1 MKGSTHEGEKEPE
14 AGAEEGSR
22 IPAELVFST
31 YGQRKLAWD
40 WKLMDSPISILLSS
54 FLSAPFEIQKEKKK
68 QKRGA
73 VQKDSSQGDN
83 ILASGSLQ
91 SRYDV
96 TWNFQV
102 LSPTTPSLNPKEVPR
117 REHRSRWADSC
128 TPRNTSVR

>member
-68 QKRGA
+68 CGA
-73 VQKDSSQGDN
+73 VQKDSSQ
-83 ILASGSLQ
+83 
-91 SRYDV
+91 
-96 TWNFQV
+96 
-102 LSPTTPSLNPKEVPR
+102 
-117 REHRSRWADSC
+117 
-128 TPRNTSVR
+128 

>member
-68 QKRGA
+68 KKKKKTWSSSERQQPGRQHPGLGELT
-73 VQKDSSQGDN
+73 VQ
-83 ILASGSLQ
+83 
-91 SRYDV
+91 V
-96 TWNFQV
+96 
-102 LSPTTPSLNPKEVPR
+102 
-117 REHRSRWADSC
+117 
-128 TPRNTSVR
+128 